1 MTVRRALAATTV
13 ALVVVIAALTALV
26 VGGLALE
33 HRAATRLDAAVST
46 PLAALLPDGQ
56 RGETDVTDSPALLAE
71 RHDRVQ
77 QAVLHGRSEG
87 HDVLM
92 IVREYDRPSATAQ
105 SVSWQVSQVAFA
117 PGWAGVRA
125 EGGAYTARA
134 RATVDG
140 HLYEVTASARPGDPQ
155 GSDGAQASTV
165 RVEADALTVDGSPLT
180 VAEAP
185 TAVRSALAPVS
196 VAVPDPQAGATV
208 RSVWFDEQGAG
219 VELYARDVSARRA

>member
-1 MTVRRALAATTV
+1 MTVRRALAAAVV
-13 ALVVVIAALTALV
+13 ALVVVGAVTALV

-33 HRAATRLDAAVST
+33 CRAATRLDAAVSA
-46 PLAALLPDGQ
+46 PLAALLPGGQ
-56 RGETDVTDSPALLAE
+56 VGETDVTDSPALLAE
-71 RHDRVQ
+71 RRDRVQ

-92 IVREYDRPSATAQ
+92 IVREYDRPRATAQ
-105 SVSWQVSQVAFA
+105 SVSWQISGIAFA

-140 HLYEVTASARPGDPQ
+140 HLYEVTASARPGGPQ
-155 GSDGAQASTV
+155 GGGGQAPTAV
-165 RVEADALTVDGSPLT
+165 VEAAALTVDGSALA

-185 TAVRSALAPVS
+185 AVVRTALAPVA
-196 VAVPDPQAGATV
+196 VAVPDPQAGAEG